1 MDSHNQKFER
11 LTIQK
16 KGGGG
21 GQNNNH
27 LESVD
32 GFILCITGLHEETQE
47 EELNDE
53 FSEFGKI
60 RNLHMN
66 LDR

>member
-1 MDSHNQKFER
+1 MTDSHYSKFER
-11 LTIQK
+11 LNHGT
-16 KGGGG
+16 
-21 GQNNNH
+21 NNIK
-27 LESVD
+27 SVD
-32 GFILCITGLHEETQE
+32 GYILCITGLHEETQE

>member
-1 MDSHNQKFER
+1 MNINKNKSFDKAHAPNVEK
-11 LTIQK
+11 
-16 KGGGG
+16 
-21 GQNNNH
+21 
-27 LESVD
+27 SVD
-32 GFILCITGLHEETQE
+32 GYILCITGLHEETCE
-47 EELNDE
+47 DELNDE